1 MKFMLDLC
9 CVPKLMRQ
17 NQDTQGN
24 KKAEEDK
31 HATDVRPNI
40 NCFVVA
46 RVQAFA
52 DATNWVVV
60 YAIAT
65 QYVSII
71 DLIFVSLLSWAD
83 VCSYA
88 KSHLRVLLAYLVRD
102 VRCNFLDRLSLLH
115 YGCLESMLTLALCI
129 RQLLN
134 LKRRH
139 RWAPWRIE
147 SFEGVGPPCIGL
159 YPIRLYIF
167 VLLNLFLKRLHLRFA
182 IND

>member
-1 MKFMLDLC
+1 MLDLC
-9 CVPKLMRQ
+9 CVPKLVRQ
-17 NQDTQGN
+17 NQDTQCN

-40 NCFVVA
+40 HGFVMA

-52 DATNWVVV
+52 YATNRVVV

-65 QYVSII
+65 QYVCII

-88 KSHLRVLLAYLVRD
+88 KSHFRVLLTYLVRD

-115 YGCLESMLTLALCI
+115 NGSLESMLTFALSI

-134 LKRRH
+134 LKWRH
-139 RWAPWRIE
+139 R
-147 SFEGVGPPCIGL
+147 
-159 YPIRLYIF
+159 
-167 VLLNLFLKRLHLRFA
+167 
-182 IND
+182 